1 MNIRIPVAAMALAVS
16 VAGTAL
22 AQEAAPAPAGDA
34 EKGNALFHAIGCWE
48 CHGTQ
53 GQGGAISGPKIG
65 GTALPFDAFL
75 QQLRTPQNQ
84 MPPYEPKIL
93 SNADAANIYAFLK
106 SIPPA
111 QAASDIPALKGL
123 N

>member
-1 MNIRIPVAAMALAVS
+1 MNIRIPIAAVALAVS
-16 VAGTAL
+16 FAGASL
-22 AQEAAPAPAGDA
+22 AQEAAPAPTGDA
-34 EKGNALFHAIGCWE
+34 AKGNALFHAVGCWE
-48 CHGTQ
+48 CHGTV
-53 GQGGAISGPKIG
+53 GQGGTIAGPKIG
-65 GTALPFDAFL
+65 GTALPFEAFL

-93 SNADAANIYAFLK
+93 SDADAANIYAFLK

-111 QAASDIPALKGL
+111 QAASDIPVLKGL